1 MLIDKLFGTMIMPQ
15 KFTFLE
21 NNKYSINTW
30 NYSSVSNGTQVEI
43 IQAG

>member
-1 MLIDKLFGTMIMPQ
+1 MIMPQ

-21 NNKYSINTW
+21 SNKYSINTR
-30 NYSSVSNGTQVEI
+30 NYSSVPNGIQVEI